1 MSPRADRPITVT
13 RKVHRRRRRA
23 RAVMAITVVGAVVA
37 ATGYGA
43 WQFIEENEYLLDER
57 CQVTVGETEHQLTPA
72 QTYSAAHLAAGAA
85 DRDMPVQAAIDAL
98 AISLQETELENRADP
113 EDAPAEEADAAEDTE
128 GDGQEGGEDAAPE
141 APAPILFAA
150 GGAQWDAVD
159 ASNPTPRTADEFYQE
174 LSNSSR
180 GEGTSETEW
189 SAELGLD
196 EAAEALSRPHNSSFY
211 PQHGELAR
219 AFARPLTGMQPL
231 GMTCQLS
238 QIDVPGPDAEGLS
251 SDLQATLPNLLGEE
265 AIAVEGSGENS
276 TMTVSIADVD
286 PEAGVHD
293 PVNEDSAKRGDPLWL
308 VAQWAVAAAETYGV
322 QSVHAGT
329 HEWQRDT
336 GRWERVEEV
345 SDDAVEIGFSRE

>member
-23 RAVMAITVVGAVVA
+23 RAVMAITVVAAVVA

-57 CQVTVGETEHQLTPA
+57 CQVTVGETEHRLTPA

-85 DRDMPVQAAIDAL
+85 DRNMPVQAAIDAL
-98 AISLQETELENRADP
+98 AMSLQETELENRADP
-113 EDAPAEEADAAEDTE
+113 EETADENAEGAEEASEEEAAEV
-128 GDGQEGGEDAAPE
+128 
-141 APAPILFAA
+141 PAPILFAA

-180 GEGTSETEW
+180 GDGTSETEW
-189 SAELGLD
+189 SAELDLD

-211 PQHGELAR
+211 PQHEELAR

-251 SDLQATLPNLLGEE
+251 EELRSTLPNLLGEE
-265 AIAVEGSGENS
+265 SIAVEGSGENGS
-276 TMTVSIADVD
+276 LSVSVAEVD

-293 PVNEDSAKRGDPLWL
+293 PVNEDSAERGDALWL
-308 VAQWAVAAAETYGV
+308 VAQWAVAVAETYGV

-336 GRWERVEEV
+336 GRWERVDEA
-345 SDDAVEIGFSRE
+345 SDDSVEIGFSRD

>member
-1 MSPRADRPITVT
+1 MSPRADPPIAVT
-13 RKVHRRRRRA
+13 RKAHRRRRRA
-23 RAVMAITVVGAVVA
+23 RAVMAITVVAAVVA

-57 CQVTVGETEHQLTPA
+57 CQVTVGETEHRLTPA

-98 AISLQETELENRADP
+98 AISLQETDLENRADP
-113 EDAPAEEADAAEDTE
+113 EEAGAENGGGAEDAGAEESGENEAA
-128 GDGQEGGEDAAPE
+128 E

-180 GEGTSETEW
+180 GEGASEAQW

-251 SDLQATLPNLLGEE
+251 QELQATLPNLLGEE

-276 TMTVSIADVD
+276 SMSVSIADVGPD
-286 PEAGVHD
+286 AGVHD
-293 PVNEDSAKRGDPLWL
+293 PVDGDSAERGDPLWL

-336 GRWERVEEV
+336 GRWERVDKV

>member
-13 RKVHRRRRRA
+13 RKVHRRRRRT
-23 RAVMAITVVGAVVA
+23 RAVMAITVVAAVVA

-57 CQVTVGETEHQLTPA
+57 CQVTVGETEHRLTPA

-85 DRDMPVQAAIDAL
+85 DRNMPVQAAIDAL
-98 AISLQETELENRADP
+98 AMSLQETELENRADP
-113 EDAPAEEADAAEDTE
+113 EEAADENAEGAEDNGEEEAAEV
-128 GDGQEGGEDAAPE
+128 
-141 APAPILFAA
+141 PAPILFAA

-180 GEGTSETEW
+180 GDGASETEW
-189 SAELGLD
+189 SAELDLD

-211 PQHGELAR
+211 PQHEELAR

-238 QIDVPGPDAEGLS
+238 QIDVPGPDAEGLGEE
-251 SDLQATLPNLLGEE
+251 LQSTLPNLLGEE
-265 AIAVEGSGENS
+265 AIAVEGSGENGS
-276 TMTVSIADVD
+276 LSVSVAEVD

-293 PVNEDSAKRGDPLWL
+293 PVNGDSAERGDPLWL

-336 GRWERVEEV
+336 GRWERVDEA
-345 SDDAVEIGFSRE
+345 SDDAVEIGFSRD

>member
-1 MSPRADRPITVT
+1 
-13 RKVHRRRRRA
+13 
-23 RAVMAITVVGAVVA
+23 MAITVVAAVVA

-57 CQVTVGETEHQLTPA
+57 CQVTVGETEHRLTPA
-72 QTYSAAHLAAGAA
+72 QTYSAAQLAAGAA
-85 DRDMPVQAAIDAL
+85 DRDMPVQAATDAL
-98 AISLQETELENRADP
+98 AVSLQETQLENHADP
-113 EDAPAEEADAAEDTE
+113 EATSAAEDE
-128 GDGQEGGEDAAPE
+128 ASAEDSEASESGADESGADEAAE
-141 APAPILFAA
+141 APAPILFAS

-180 GEGTSETEW
+180 GEGASELEW
-189 SAELGLD
+189 SPELELD
-196 EAAEALSRPHNSSFY
+196 EAAQALSRPHNPTFY

-219 AFARPLTGMQPL
+219 AFARPLTGVQPL

-238 QIDVPGPDAEGLS
+238 QIDVPGPDGEGLGEE
-251 SDLQATLPNLLGEE
+251 LQATLPNLLGEE
-265 AIAVEGSGENS
+265 AITVEGSGANG
-276 TMTVSIADVD
+276 TVNVSVAEVG
-286 PEAGVHD
+286 PEAGVYD
-293 PVNEDSAKRGDPLWL
+293 PVNGDSAERGDPLWL

-336 GRWERVEEV
+336 GRWERVDEV
-345 SDDAVEIGFSRE
+345 SDEAVEIGFSRD